1 MCFLANIELLPVIP
15 CVMERFNGGPVFL
28 FCEGTGIMQRGLPL
42 PVNEEGATRAEQAPP
57 LQECTS
63 KTLNISDVDMVGTVK
78 QLWIAVPSPVRGL
91 IRTMR
96 PKQWTKNGF
105 VFAGIMFDQQLTEP
119 DAFLRVLAAFVLLCL
134 AASTI
139 YLINDLV
146 DIERD
151 RLHPKKKKRALPSG
165 QLPVSWAIVAAVIL
179 PVIALGAS
187 LLLDWRLTV
196 VLAGYLALHIAYSFI
211 LKNVVILDVF
221 AIAGGFVLRVVAGI
235 VVIEVTNFSPWL
247 YMCAGLLA
255 LFLAIGKRRQELIL
269 MAEDAGDFR
278 ATFKDYNLPLLDD
291 MLRMITTGA
300 VLTYALYTIEAPTIR
315 GNGHRM
321 MLTIPFVVYGIFR
334 YLYLIHVRG
343 EGSAPDE
350 LLFKDMPLL
359 VDVML
364 WVAAVGVILY
374 VA

>member
-1 MCFLANIELLPVIP
+1 M
-15 CVMERFNGGPVFL
+15 
-28 FCEGTGIMQRGLPL
+28 
-42 PVNEEGATRAEQAPP
+42 
-57 LQECTS
+57 
-63 KTLNISDVDMVGTVK
+63 TV
-78 QLWIAVPSPVRGL
+78 PNPVRGL

-105 VFAGIMFDQQLTEP
+105 VFAGIMFDQQIDAP
-119 DAFLRVLAAFVLLCL
+119 DSFLRVLATFVLLCF

-151 RLHPKKKKRALPSG
+151 KLHPKKKNRALPSG
-165 QLPVSWAIVAAVIL
+165 QLPASWAIVAAVIL
-179 PVIALGAS
+179 PVVALGGS
-187 LLLDWRLTV
+187 LLLDPALTL
-196 VLAGYLALHIAYSFI
+196 VLAGYLVLHIAYSFY
-211 LKNVVILDVF
+211 LKNIVILDVF
-221 AIAGGFVLRVVAGI
+221 ALAGGFVLRVVAGV

-247 YMCAGLLA
+247 YVCAGMLA

-291 MLRMITTGA
+291 MLRMITTGT
-300 VLTYALYTIEAPTIR
+300 VLTYALYTIEAQTIR

-350 LLFKDMPLL
+350 LLFKDIPLL
-359 VDVML
+359 SAVVL
-364 WVAAVGVILY
+364 WVLAVGTILY
-374 VA
+374 VI

>member
-1 MCFLANIELLPVIP
+1 MVEIVKTSLV
-15 CVMERFNGGPVFL
+15 
-28 FCEGTGIMQRGLPL
+28 GLW
-42 PVNEEGATRAEQAPP
+42 
-57 LQECTS
+57 
-63 KTLNISDVDMVGTVK
+63 MTV
-78 QLWIAVPSPVRGL
+78 PNPVRGL

-105 VFAGIMFDQQLTEP
+105 VFAGIMFDQQIDAP
-119 DAFLRVLAAFVLLCL
+119 DSFLRVLATFVLLCF

-151 RLHPKKKKRALPSG
+151 KLHPKKKNRALPSG
-165 QLPVSWAIVAAVIL
+165 QLPASWAIVAAVIL
-179 PVIALGAS
+179 PVVALGGS
-187 LLLDWRLTV
+187 LLLDPALTL
-196 VLAGYLALHIAYSFI
+196 VLAGYLVLHIAYSFY
-211 LKNVVILDVF
+211 LKNIVILDVF
-221 AIAGGFVLRVVAGI
+221 ALAGGFVLRVVAGV

-247 YMCAGLLA
+247 YVCAGMLA

-291 MLRMITTGA
+291 MLRMITTGT
-300 VLTYALYTIEAPTIR
+300 VLTYALYTIEAQTIR

-350 LLFKDMPLL
+350 LLFKDIPLL
-359 VDVML
+359 SAVVL
-364 WVAAVGVILY
+364 WVLAVGTILY
-374 VA
+374 VI